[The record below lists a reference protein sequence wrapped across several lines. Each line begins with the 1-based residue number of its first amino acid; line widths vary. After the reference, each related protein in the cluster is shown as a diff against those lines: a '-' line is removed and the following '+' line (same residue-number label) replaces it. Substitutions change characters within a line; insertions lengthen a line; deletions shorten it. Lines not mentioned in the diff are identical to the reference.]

1 MIASEIEKKQTEA
14 NHVTTKKYQLSFTAG
29 GLLYSESIRL
39 AEEYAQ
45 THDWEVVAQLAREQ
59 RLLQSRTTST
69 EHRKVR
75 EICSRLRLLTD
86 AEQTVLHEGTRA
98 DQLQVL
104 WLAVCKRYQFL
115 HDFAEKV
122 LRKQFLEMDYS
133 LTVADIDRFMET
145 TAVWQEEL
153 AEITSSTREKLKTVT
168 LRMLREADLVTDEG
182 VIQPALLSPALVRA
196 IRADSEDHL
205 LIFPI
210 SMADLGGNP

>member
-1 MIASEIEKKQTEA
+1 M
-14 NHVTTKKYQLSFTAG
+14 TTQKYQLSFTAG

-45 THDWEVVAQLAREQ
+45 THDWKVVTQRAREQ
-59 RLLQSRTTST
+59 RLLQSRTMST

-86 AEQTVLHEGTRA
+86 AEQTILREGTRA
-98 DQLQVL
+98 DQLHVL
-104 WLAVCKRYQFL
+104 WLAACKRYQFL

-122 LRKQFLEMDYS
+122 LRTKFLEMDYS
-133 LTVADIDRFMET
+133 LTAADIDRFMEIA
-145 TAVWQEEL
+145 AVWQEEL
-153 AEITSSTREKLKTVT
+153 AEITSSTREKLRTVT

-182 VIQPALLSPALVRA
+182 VLQPALLSPALVSA
-196 IRADSEDHL
+196 IRADSEEHL

-210 SMADLGGNP
+210 SPADLGGHT